1 MLVLDSARAR
11 QFLGWKPLLDIET
24 AVQWTADWYKSDR
37 NSHRATDRTIHGTGL
52 RMNLCRF
59 CSAPLSEV
67 LADLGVMP
75 LSNAYVHPHRLREPE
90 PFYPLVAEVCGQCFL
105 VQVPPV
111 ETPEHIFGNYAY
123 FSSYSDA
130 WLAHARGYSVMIRE
144 RLSLGP
150 QSQVVEI
157 ASNDGYLLQYFREAG
172 IPVLGIEPAANVG
185 AVAREK
191 GIETWTKF
199 FGAATAR
206 GIEGRAELL
215 IANNVLAHVPDINDF
230 VEGMRIA
237 LAPQGTVTIEF
248 PHLLNI
254 MRESQFDT
262 IYHEHYSYLSLLT
275 VRQMLAAHGLEVV
288 DVEEV
293 PTHGGSLR
301 VYAQHAGRASA
312 HPSVDRI
319 IAAEREFGMD
329 TLAPYR
335 RFAEGVR
342 ACKRALLQFLIAAR
356 EEGKRVA
363 GYGAPAKASTLL
375 NYCGART
382 DFIDY
387 TVDRSP
393 HKQGLYLPGTR
404 IPIHAPEKIAE
415 TRPDYVLILAWN
427 LRDEIMGQMAHI
439 REWGGRFVIPIPEA
453 EIVA

>member
-1 MLVLDSARAR
+1 M
-11 QFLGWKPLLDIET
+11 T
-24 AVQWTADWYKSDR
+24 T
-37 NSHRATDRTIHGTGL
+37 
-52 RMNLCRF
+52 CRF

-67 LADLGVMP
+67 VADLGVLP
-75 LSNAYVHPHRLREPE
+75 LSNAYVHPDRLQEPE
-90 PFYPLVAEVCGQCFL
+90 LFYPLVAHVCGRCFL
-105 VQVPPV
+105 VQVAPV

-130 WLAHARGYSVMIRE
+130 WLAHARAYSAAIRE

-199 FGAATAR
+199 FGVATAR
-206 GIEGRAELL
+206 EIEGRADLL

-237 LAPQGTVTIEF
+237 LAPRGTVTIEF
-248 PHLLNI
+248 PHLLHI
-254 MRESQFDT
+254 LRESQFDT

-275 VRQMLAAHGLEVV
+275 VQQILAAHGLEVV
-288 DVEEV
+288 DVEEI

-301 VYAQHAGRASA
+301 VYAQHGGAAGFSPPNALGGLQPAAPRVEAILENERA
-312 HPSVDRI
+312 
-319 IAAEREFGMD
+319 FGLD
-329 TLAPYR
+329 QLEPYR
-335 RFAEGVR
+335 RFGDGVR
-342 ACKRALLQFLIAAR
+342 ACKVALLQFLIAAR
-356 EEGKRVA
+356 DEGKRVA

-393 HKQGLYLPGTR
+393 HKQGLHLPGTR
-404 IPIHAPEKIAE
+404 IPIHGPEKIAE
-415 TRPDYVLILAWN
+415 TRPDYVLILPWN
-427 LRDEIMGQMAHI
+427 LRDEIMEQMAYI
-439 REWGGRFVIPIPEA
+439 RGWGGRFVIPIPRTE
-453 EIVA
+453 VVP

>member
-1 MLVLDSARAR
+1 
-11 QFLGWKPLLDIET
+11 
-24 AVQWTADWYKSDR
+24 
-37 NSHRATDRTIHGTGL
+37 
-52 RMNLCRF
+52 MNLCRF
-59 CSAPLSEV
+59 CNAALSETF
-67 LADLGVMP
+67 ADLGVLP
-75 LSNAYVHPHRLREPE
+75 LSNAYVHPDRLHQPE
-90 PFYPLVAEVCGQCFL
+90 PFYPLVAQVCGKCFL

-111 ETPEHIFGNYAY
+111 ESPEHIFGNYAY

-130 WLAHARGYSVMIRE
+130 WLAHARAYSGMIRK

-206 GIEGRAELL
+206 EIEGRADLL

-237 LAPQGTVTIEF
+237 LAPHGTVTIEF
-248 PHLLNI
+248 PHLLHI

-275 VRQMLAAHGLEVV
+275 VQQILRAHGLAVTDV
-288 DVEEV
+288 DEI

-301 VYAQHAGRASA
+301 VYAQHATATASRQ
-312 HPSVDRI
+312 PPTVDRI
-319 IAAEREFGMD
+319 LETERAFGLD
-329 TLAPYR
+329 RLDAYR
-335 RFAEGVR
+335 RFADGVR
-342 ACKRALLQFLIAAR
+342 GCKRALLQFLIAAR
-356 EEGKRVA
+356 DEGKRVA

-427 LRDEIMGQMAHI
+427 LRDEIMEQMAHV
-439 REWGGRFVIPIPEA
+439 RGWGGRFVVPIPQA
-453 EIVA
+453 EVL